1 MTTPTLFPLRGQAV
15 RMQMLR
21 AVLLPLDTGN
31 MAIAALVTACENAV
45 PDATIEEIADALQQ
59 VAAEHMADAERCEAE
74 LQRRRYG
81 NTARGAAFREERS
94 ARRPVPEG
102 SGELTAGA
110 VSSGAC
116 GSTGTKA

>member
-31 MAIAALVTACENAV
+31 MAIATLVTACENAV

-59 VAAEHMADAERCEAE
+59 VAAEHMADAESARLSCNAAATATRREAP
-74 LQRRRYG
+74 
-81 NTARGAAFREERS
+81 RS
-94 ARRPVPEG
+94 ARRDLRARLFPKVLG
-102 SGELTAGA
+102 S
-110 VSSGAC
+110 
-116 GSTGTKA
+116 